1 MKKRMAIILMLCFS
15 AGYGTVTLVR
25 HYASP
30 AVVEISE
37 GEVTINDPSDVKEYI
52 IGLKQ

>member
-1 MKKRMAIILMLCFS
+1 MKKRMTIILLLCFS
-15 AGYGTVTLVR
+15 AGYGIVKLVE
-25 HYASP
+25 HNAP
-30 AVVEISE
+30 PIVEISE